1 MKIENKTETQYT
13 LRLNSKEDFSFLNK
27 IIEKGDIIR
36 GRTYRKIKLS
46 ESDSKSRSVKKSFW
60 IEIATEKVSV
70 DDSVKVL
77 GKTISENEDI
87 PKNSTQSI
95 DFNLSDE
102 ITIKKD
108 VWRSYQKNL
117 IDEAVQLSNKPRAL
131 ICVID
136 DEVST
141 FANISYSGYTILGK
155 NNLRLSKKRYIEQK
169 SDKGIDKLVKKLI
182 DLIKYYNSDY
192 IILGSPLF
200 WKEILKKQLVE
211 EETELSNKIFL
222 EDTTSG
228 DEQSIREIYRGNTL
242 DKIIKNNKLK
252 RDEDLVDQ
260 YFEEISK
267 RNDLVIY
274 GKKTIIE
281 ASNNGKIEE
290 LIIND
295 NIIEKNKELMNK
307 VESFGGKIEILNSKT
322 NSGMKLKGLSG
333 MLAKK
338 RFN

>member
-1 MKIENKTETQYT
+1 
-13 LRLNSKEDFSFLNK
+13 
-27 IIEKGDIIR
+27 
-36 GRTYRKIKLS
+36 
-46 ESDSKSRSVKKSFW
+46 
-60 IEIATEKVSV
+60 
-70 DDSVKVL
+70 
-77 GKTISENEDI
+77 
-87 PKNSTQSI
+87 
-95 DFNLSDE
+95 
-102 ITIKKD
+102 
-108 VWRSYQKNL
+108 
-117 IDEAVQLSNKPRAL
+117 
-131 ICVID
+131 
-136 DEVST
+136 
-141 FANISYSGYTILGK
+141 
-155 NNLRLSKKRYIEQK
+155 
-169 SDKGIDKLVKKLI
+169 
-182 DLIKYYNSDY
+182 
-192 IILGSPLF
+192 
-200 WKEILKKQLVE
+200 LKKKLVE

-274 GKKTIIE
+274 DKKTIIE

>member
-13 LRLNSKEDFSFLNK
+13 LRLNSKEDFSFLDK

-60 IEIATEKVSV
+60 IEIITEKVSV
-70 DDSVKVL
+70 TDSVKVF
-77 GKTISENEDI
+77 GKTISENQDI
-87 PKNSTQSI
+87 PKNSNQSM
-95 DFNLSDE
+95 DFNLTDE
-102 ITIKKD
+102 ITIKKEK
-108 VWRSYQKNL
+108 WRSYQKNL
-117 IDEAVQLSNKPRAL
+117 ISEAVELSNKPRAL

-141 FANISYSGYTILGK
+141 FANISYSGYNILGK

-169 SDKGIDKLVKKLI
+169 SDKGIEKVVKKLI
-182 DLIKYYNSDY
+182 ELIKYYNSEY
-192 IILGSPLF
+192 VILGSPLF
-200 WKEILKKQLVE
+200 WKEILKNHITDQEPDLI
-211 EETELSNKIFL
+211 NKIFL

-252 RDEDLVDQ
+252 RDEDLLDQ
-260 YFEEISK
+260 YFEEISRK
-267 RNDLVIY
+267 NNLVIY
-274 GKKTIIE
+274 TKKTIID
-281 ASNNGKIEE
+281 ASRDGKIEE

-295 NIIEKNKELMNK
+295 DIIAENKELLNTI
-307 VESFGGKIEILNSKT
+307 ESFGGKIEILNSRT
-322 NSGMKLKGLSG
+322 DSGMKLKGLSG